1 MRNMIKTQL
10 KALLK
15 NKIMIINFVVYPSVL
30 TFIIGYLAESYFNSG
45 VSSYEYYSNSMM
57 IFLFMGAGLLAIYN
71 LGDVDVVDGNLRAMY
86 APVPRIY
93 IYISQVISST
103 IFSSV
108 SIILNILVF
117 KFLFKVEYAGNEEI
131 IILGFITLA
140 FLSNSLGMFLL
151 SLVKEIGI
159 CNGIFNLVQVALC
172 TLGGAFISL
181 EGFGGLLSFL
191 SKLSPVK
198 YLIEG
203 ILNSIYDNSTALLWM
218 IIGINIILGLGFL
231 IITKKTFKIERYL

>member
-1 MRNMIKTQL
+1 MKNMIKMQL
-10 KALLK
+10 QALFK
-15 NKIMIINFVVYPSVL
+15 NKIMIINFVAYPSIL

-86 APVPRIY
+86 APVPRSY

-117 KFLFKVEYAGNEEI
+117 KFLFKVEYAGNEGI

-172 TLGGAFISL
+172 ALGGAFISL
-181 EGFGGLLSFL
+181 EGFGGILSFL

-203 ILNSIYDNSTALLWM
+203 ILNSIYDNSTTLLWM